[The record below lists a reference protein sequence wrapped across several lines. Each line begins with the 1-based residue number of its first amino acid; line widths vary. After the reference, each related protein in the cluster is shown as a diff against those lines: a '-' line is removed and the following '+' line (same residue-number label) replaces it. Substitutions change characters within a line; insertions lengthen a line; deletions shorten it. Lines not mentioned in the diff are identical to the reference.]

1 MEYLNILINNIVSG
15 NVDGIYEKNNDIYG
29 THINNDST
37 KPNIIHIMFGGTDD
51 ENFSSIYD
59 ALLIKSL
66 DGEYMYIDKL
76 GIKPVNNINLLHIRK
91 GINWD
96 ELIDFD
102 KLNLNTEF
110 TFTIVDII
118 CGTKS
123 QEFEFDKWDTK
134 NMAWLIYHD
143 ELETIDLNLV
153 WDIINKIEF

>member
-76 GIKPVNNINLLHIRK
+76 GIKPVNNINLLHIR
-91 GINWD
+91 NY
-96 ELIDFD
+96 L
-102 KLNLNTEF
+102 
-110 TFTIVDII
+110 
-118 CGTKS
+118 
-123 QEFEFDKWDTK
+123 
-134 NMAWLIYHD
+134 
-143 ELETIDLNLV
+143 
-153 WDIINKIEF
+153 